1 MRALFVLAALALSC
15 RSPAAPHD
23 AGARRPLA
31 DVVDVPSPDVADV
44 VDAPPAPRRVTVTLS
59 GDLLLTEAVLRQ
71 VQSNRENGRLVA
83 LLGPVAPLL
92 AFQTIAFANLRT
104 PLGSP
109 ATLAAARGG
118 APVELA
124 RDLARVGF
132 DVLQLSNDHAGD
144 LGAAGL
150 RDSLD
155 ALRNARVLPAGVND
169 GDDGP
174 YAPVIVERDGVRVAF
189 FGATSRLL
197 RDPGEPRGEHEPR
210 IARVTTD
217 VTPLL
222 GAVTAARSA
231 ADVVVVGVHW
241 SRERYA
247 AVTTAQRDLATQLV
261 AAGADVVVG
270 FGQPTLGPVQR
281 VRSPR
286 GEAVVAYSLGTLLS
300 HFGQAWHRGVT
311 AAQITQSPW
320 VYDPGYRDGVML
332 HVSLDLSEAPN
343 VRVSRLTA
351 NAVWTSHLEGQIRVV
366 PMRTV
371 DERVATERL
380 AAMRT
385 ALGAEVRVRP

>member
-1 MRALFVLAALALSC
+1 MRALLVLATLAWGC
-15 RSPAAPHD
+15 RTPATPHD
-23 AGARRPLA
+23 AGPRRSLS
-31 DVVDVPSPDVADV
+31 DVVDVPAADAPDV
-44 VDAPPAPRRVTVTLS
+44 VDAQAPPRRVTVTVS
-59 GDLLLTEAVLRQ
+59 GDLLLTEPVLRQ

-83 LLGPVAPLL
+83 LLGPVAPLM

-104 PLGSP
+104 PLGLP
-109 ATLAAARGG
+109 ATLTAARGG

-132 DVLQLSNDHAGD
+132 DVLQLSNDHIGD

-150 RDSLD
+150 RDSLE
-155 ALRNARVLPAGVND
+155 ALRSAHVLPAGVND

-217 VTPLL
+217 PTALL
-222 GAVTAARSA
+222 GAVTAARGV

-241 SRERYA
+241 SRERNA
-247 AVTTAQRDLATQLV
+247 PVTTAQRELAIRLV
-261 AAGADVVVG
+261 AAGADLVVG
-270 FGQPTLGPVQR
+270 FGQPTLGPVSR
-281 VRSPR
+281 LPSPR

-332 HVSLDLSEAPN
+332 HVSFDLREAPN
-343 VRVSRLTA
+343 VRVSRLSA
-351 NAVWTSHLEGQIRVV
+351 NAVWTSHLEGQLRVV

-371 DERVATERL
+371 DERVSTERL
-380 AAMRT
+380 AAIRA
-385 ALGAEVRVRP
+385 ALGSAVRVRP

>member
-1 MRALFVLAALALSC
+1 MRALFVLAALAPGC
-15 RSPAAPHD
+15 RSPATPRD
-23 AGARRPLA
+23 AGPPRSLP
-31 DVVDVPSPDVADV
+31 DIVDVPSPDVTAV
-44 VDAPPAPRRVTVTLS
+44 VDVPAPPRRVTVTVS
-59 GDLLLTEAVLRQ
+59 GDLLLTEPVLRQ

-83 LLGPVAPLL
+83 LLGPVAPLM

-109 ATLAAARGG
+109 ATLSAARGG

-132 DVLQLSNDHAGD
+132 DVLQLSNDHTGD

-155 ALRNARVLPAGVND
+155 ALRAAHVLPVGVND

-210 IARVTTD
+210 VARVTTD
-217 VTPLL
+217 LTPLL

-241 SRERYA
+241 SRERLA

-261 AAGADVVVG
+261 EAGADLVVG
-270 FGQPTLGPVQR
+270 FGQPTLAQVSR
-281 VRSPR
+281 MRSPR

-311 AAQITQSPW
+311 AAQIAQNPW

-332 HVSLDLSEAPN
+332 HVSFDLREAPN

-351 NAVWTSHLEGQIRVV
+351 NAVWTSHLQGELRVV

-371 DERVATERL
+371 DERVSTERL
-380 AAMRT
+380 AAIRA
-385 ALGAEVRVRP
+385 ALGDAVRVRP

>member
-1 MRALFVLAALALSC
+1 MRALLVLAALAWGC
-15 RSPAAPHD
+15 RSSAGPHD
-23 AGARRPLA
+23 AGAPRLDA
-31 DVVDVPSPDVADV
+31 VVRDVPSPDVTDV
-44 VDAPPAPRRVTVTLS
+44 VDVPAPPRRVTVTVA

-71 VQSNRENGRLVA
+71 VQSKRENGRLVA

-104 PLGSP
+104 PLGTA
-109 ATLAAARGG
+109 ATLAASRGG

-132 DVLQLSNDHAGD
+132 DVLQLSNDHTGD

-155 ALRNARVLPAGVND
+155 ALRAAHVLPAGVND

-174 YAPVIVERDGVRVAF
+174 HAPVIVERDGVRVAF

-210 IARVTTD
+210 IARVNAD
-217 VTPLL
+217 PTPLL

-231 ADVVVVGVHW
+231 VDVVVVGIHW

-247 AVTTAQRDLATQLV
+247 PVAAAQRELATRLV
-261 AAGADVVVG
+261 AAGADLVVG
-270 FGQPTLGPVQR
+270 FGQPTLGAVQR
-281 VRSPR
+281 VPSPR
-286 GEAVVAYSLGTLLS
+286 GEAVVAWSPGTLLS
-300 HFGQAWHRGVT
+300 HFGSAWHRGVT
-311 AAQITQSPW
+311 PAQIQQSPW

-332 HVSLDLSEAPN
+332 HVSFDLRDAPN
-343 VRVSRLTA
+343 LRVSRLSA
-351 NAVWTSHLEGQIRVV
+351 NAVWTSHLEGQLRVV

-371 DERVATERL
+371 DERVSNERL
-380 AAMRT
+380 SAIRT
-385 ALGAEVRVRP
+385 ALGAAVRVRP